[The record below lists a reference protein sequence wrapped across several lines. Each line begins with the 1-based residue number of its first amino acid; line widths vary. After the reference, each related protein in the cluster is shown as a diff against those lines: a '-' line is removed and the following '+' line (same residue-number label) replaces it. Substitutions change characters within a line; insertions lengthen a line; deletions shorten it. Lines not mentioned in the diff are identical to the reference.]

1 MLSEE
6 EKKEIDYERSCY
18 PELRAAGI
26 EALQVIQKHRRWV
39 SDEAMQE
46 VSDYIGLP
54 LADLEAVA
62 TFYNVI
68 YRQPVGR
75 HIIMVCDSV
84 SCWIRNYEGL
94 HELIKNKVGIEF
106 GQTTAD
112 DRFTLLPI
120 VCIGACNMAP
130 AFMVDD
136 TLYGDIDPAAEDA
149 GERLDEIL
157 ENYP

>member
-18 PELRAAGI
+18 PKLRAAGI
-26 EALQVIQKHRRWV
+26 EALLVIQRHRGWV

-54 LADLEAVA
+54 VADLEAVA
-62 TFYNVI
+62 TFYNLVF
-68 YRQPVGR
+68 RKPVGR
-75 HIIMVCDSV
+75 HVVMVCDSV
-84 SCWIRNYEGL
+84 SCWIRDYEGL
-94 HELIKNKVGIEF
+94 QAMLKEKLGIDYGE
-106 GQTTAD
+106 TTED

-120 VCIGACNMAP
+120 CCIGACNKAP

-136 TLYGDIDPAAEDA
+136 TLYGDIDPSDENA
-149 GERLDEIL
+149 GSRLDEIL
-157 ENYP
+157 ESYK